1 MLSDVCRGYWRSA
14 VAGTALLALGGCA
27 SFQDMAGVPRAGY
40 QANGTYVVSAEE
52 EKLACRQIKD
62 RLDILSAQLKV
73 LPARAAVEQSSS
85 PATVGSA
92 LGRMFGG
99 PGDGLTATADFQRAT
114 AETEALNQLLV
125 KKQCV

>member
-1 MLSDVCRGYWRSA
+1 MLSDVRRGWPGSLA
-14 VAGTALLALGGCA
+14 CAALLALGGCA
-27 SFQDMAGVPRAGY
+27 SLQEMTGVAPGGH
-40 QANGTYVVSAEE
+40 QPNGTYVVSAEE

-62 RLDILSAQLKV
+62 RLDILSAQLKT
-73 LPARAAVEQSSS
+73 LPMRAAVEQESE
-85 PATVGSA
+85 PQTVGSA

-99 PGDGLTATADFQRAT
+99 PGDGLKATSDFQRAT